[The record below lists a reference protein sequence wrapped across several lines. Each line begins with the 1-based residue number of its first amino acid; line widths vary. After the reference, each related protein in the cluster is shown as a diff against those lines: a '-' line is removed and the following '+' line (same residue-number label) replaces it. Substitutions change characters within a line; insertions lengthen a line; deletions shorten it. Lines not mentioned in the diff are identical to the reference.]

1 MEFTKRFLPALKLKR
16 PKLNIAFERE
26 NFSVFFETYWIQ
38 MIIVSCLSSVALG
51 LPAYIIK
58 FAHTEGIFTFYLL
71 ALLLSVPWFLVP
83 ILFVLYYVKDITL
96 AKKAAVITGGVLLLT
111 FIIWII
117 ALFQL

>member
-71 ALLLSVPWFLVP
+71 ALLLSIPWFLVP
-83 ILFVLYYVKDITL
+83 LLFVLYYVKDTTL
-96 AKKAAVITGGVLLLT
+96 AKKAVGITSGVLLLT
-111 FIIWII
+111 FTIWII